1 MRVAGKLGVILT
13 IAAGVLFAV
22 LSSPISFVVLGGLS
36 MGALIWA
43 AGGILDGFADGIAS

>member
-22 LSSPISFVVLGGLS
+22 LSSPISFVVLGGLP

-43 AGGILDGFADGIAS
+43 AGWILDGFADGIAS